1 MKKVQISRDLF
12 IKLIKYHHFDIYEYE
27 DDIKSE
33 LEKKLNLMVMREY
46 YTTYKTAPTEQERE
60 EARKKYLDEKG
71 VPGSFRW

>member
-1 MKKVQISRDLF
+1 MKKVQISRDLC

-71 VPGSFRW
+71 VPESFCW

>member
-12 IKLIKYHHFDIYEYE
+12 IKLIKYHHFDMYEYE

-46 YTTYKTAPTEQERE
+46 YTTYKTAPTEKERE
-60 EARKKYLDEKG
+60 KARKKYLDEKG
-71 VPGSFRW
+71 VQESFRW

>member
-71 VPGSFRW
+71 VSESFRW